1 MPIACIYQ
9 NLSIMAHLELI
20 SNVIPAFV
28 ALARDY
34 CNLLESEE
42 HDQGLEHRE
51 HEGDLAWD
59 ANNCYQDLVLI
70 AQTVAFSLGEWRQ
83 GSDDRTI
90 VDLMKALESRL
101 PKLPAQLPS
110 LWPSP
115 FRDILRPRS
124 PKPELDKTSVD
135 TSARFPRLAA
145 LASKLSA
152 EGLGGYGECERLVGL
167 SSEALQLYRSFLSR
181 KVRLFQKSEE
191 QSQNER
197 NRVLHRIKNAR
208 VFLVDVYCRCPS
220 GLASEAGSYI
230 SPSSDFI
237 RTAAE
242 TAHCLLKRNWKCSC
256 PQRVRQAGLSR
267 EVRLGLSHHSQ
278 AQMESALFEVIFPLC
293 RDDQKWKPV
302 KVEVQSSSPS
312 YKSEMEA
319 QCVAHDICLRL
330 KQSGEGQVHFVA
342 GGDQLW
348 HRSPKGSDSSQI
360 LYQHMKTLDHLLGDG
375 TASPG
380 IANYCPK
387 ERLLLCHTLCR
398 ICMDFYQG
406 AWLRRLWS
414 SDHIYLRQM
423 AGHSP
428 PWDLEMPF
436 LPADL
441 TELELNSIPK
451 ATFYHYHKYPII
463 LGLGIVLLEIATG
476 TRFPTSQNPD
486 QRRRYN
492 EDFEKAKD
500 LFEELKFSKR
510 PGGAKLPMSGLIDAI
525 RACLEIEPPSG
536 SPTNQLAEDEEV
548 RQYVWTRI
556 VRPLEETLAN
566 VWQPKTI
573 KPQVRQKDVSSRE
586 VVTTQT
592 TPMVQPLPPTE
603 VAPDPN
609 SDVFPS
615 QNETVVSGGGE
626 RTRVDEQKMRFAET
640 WFKYH
645 GNALN
650 YLKELGNG
658 PVAENKRI
666 KIAILDS
673 GLELSEDHQMRYN
686 YTPEIKYRSW
696 VDDSG
701 LTEPKDGVGHGT
713 HLTVLLRK
721 IAQEAEVHVARVYRK
736 RPGEKSIPLIT
747 EAIEYAADVWQ
758 VDIVV
763 MAFGFDREF
772 QKLKGVIRNRADRV
786 LFFAAASNDGKNR
799 TDQIAWPARHS
810 DVICVHSADGLG
822 NPSSFNPGHKDNMRI
837 MTLGEGIRSAWPT
850 ALLEN
855 SNADKKR
862 EVAMSGTS
870 CATAVTAGIAA
881 LILGHAREF
890 ATEDEWKTLHTP
902 DCMRRI
908 LGNKTWSR
916 DVSGY
921 LWVMHWDLFKKGRSR
936 EWIKDSI
943 KSCLW

>member
-1 MPIACIYQ
+1 MLIACIHPKS
-9 NLSIMAHLELI
+9 SIMSHLELI
-20 SNVIPAFV
+20 SNVIPTFV
-28 ALARDY
+28 ALAWDY

-42 HDQGLEHRE
+42 HDQGPERRE
-51 HEGDLAWD
+51 HEGDLALD

-83 GSDDRTI
+83 GLDGRKI
-90 VDLMKALESRL
+90 IDLMKALESRL
-101 PKLPAQLPS
+101 PAQLPNHWYGS
-110 LWPSP
+110 
-115 FRDILRPRS
+115 FDIPWTRS

-135 TSARFPRLAA
+135 RSARFPKLAA
-145 LASKLSA
+145 LGSKLSA
-152 EGLGGYGECERLVGL
+152 KDLGGYGECERLVGL
-167 SSEALQLYRSFLSR
+167 SSEALQLYRSFISD
-181 KVRLFQKSEE
+181 KVRLFRKSEE
-191 QSQNER
+191 RSQNDR
-197 NRVLHRIKNAR
+197 NRFLRRIKNAR

-220 GLASEAGSYI
+220 GLAGEAGPHI
-230 SPSSDFI
+230 SPSPDFI

-256 PQRVRQAGLSR
+256 SQRVPQGGLSR
-267 EVRLGLSHHSQ
+267 EVRLGLSDHPQ
-278 AQMESALFEVIFPLC
+278 AQVESALFEVIFPLC

-302 KVEVQSSSPS
+302 KVEVQSSSPL

-360 LYQHMKTLDHLLGDG
+360 LYQHMKTLGHLLGDG
-375 TASPG
+375 DGKTSPG

-387 ERLLLCHTLCR
+387 ERLLLCYTLCR
-398 ICMDFYQG
+398 TCMDFYQG

-436 LPADL
+436 LPAGL

-463 LGLGIVLLEIATG
+463 LGLGIILLEVATG
-476 TRFPTSQNPD
+476 TRFSTSQNPD
-486 QRRRYN
+486 KIERCN
-492 EDFEKAKD
+492 EDFDKAKD
-500 LFEELKFSKR
+500 LLEELKFSKR

-536 SPTNQLAEDEEV
+536 SPTNQLAEDEDV
-548 RQYVWTRI
+548 RQYIRTRI

-566 VWQPKTI
+566 VWQPKTT
-573 KPQVRQKDVSSRE
+573 KPQARQKEVSSSE
-586 VVTTQT
+586 VVTTQ
-592 TPMVQPLPPTE
+592 PPPPTE
-603 VAPDPN
+603 VAPGPS
-609 SDVFPS
+609 SDVSPG
-615 QNETVVSGGGE
+615 QNEAVVSGGGE
-626 RTRVDEQKMRFAET
+626 RTRVDEQKVGSAER

-658 PVAENKRI
+658 SVAENKRI

-673 GLELSEDHQMRYN
+673 GLKLSEDHQMRYN
-686 YTPEIKYRSW
+686 YAPEIKYRSW
-696 VDDSG
+696 VDDPGS
-701 LTEPKDGVGHGT
+701 TEPKDGVGHGT
-713 HLTVLLRK
+713 HLAVLLRK
-721 IAQEAEVHVARVYRK
+721 IAQEAEIHVARVYRK

-822 NPSSFNPGHKDNMRI
+822 NPSSFNPGHRDNMRI

-870 CATAVTAGIAA
+870 CATAVAAGIAA

-921 LWVMHWDLFKKGRSR
+921 LWVMHWDLFKEGRSR
-936 EWIKDSI
+936 EWVKDSI